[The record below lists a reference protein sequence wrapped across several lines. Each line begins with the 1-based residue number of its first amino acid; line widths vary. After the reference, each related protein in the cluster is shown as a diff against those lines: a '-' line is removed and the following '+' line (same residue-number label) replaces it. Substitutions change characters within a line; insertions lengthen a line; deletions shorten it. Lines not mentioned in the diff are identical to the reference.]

1 MIIVHIIV
9 FIIVLIVII
18 VILIIEI
25 ITKPSLLEP
34 AHLKADLDRS
44 SILHQLPTIKSVD
57 HVDHDDGG
65 GGCHD
70 DLGVGDQEGG
80 G

>member
-1 MIIVHIIV
+1 MII
-9 FIIVLIVII
+9 LITISA
-18 VILIIEI
+18 IIEI

-65 GGCHD
+65 GGGRRHD

>member
-1 MIIVHIIV
+1 M
-9 FIIVLIVII
+9 IVIRLTTI
-18 VILIIEI
+18 SVIIEI

-65 GGCHD
+65 GGGDHHD

>member
-1 MIIVHIIV
+1 M
-9 FIIVLIVII
+9 IVIRLTTI
-18 VILIIEI
+18 SVIIEI

-65 GGCHD
+65 GGGGGRHD

>member
-1 MIIVHIIV
+1 M
-9 FIIVLIVII
+9 IVII
-18 VILIIEI
+18 VIRLSTISVIIEI

-65 GGCHD
+65 GGGGRHD
-70 DLGVGDQEGG
+70 YLGVGDQEGG

>member
-1 MIIVHIIV
+1 M
-9 FIIVLIVII
+9 IVII
-18 VILIIEI
+18 VIRLSTISVIIEI

-65 GGCHD
+65 GGGDRHD
-70 DLGVGDQEGG
+70 YLGVGDQEGG

>member
-1 MIIVHIIV
+1 M
-9 FIIVLIVII
+9 VLIVII
-18 VILIIEI
+18 VIRLIAISVIIEI

-57 HVDHDDGG
+57 VDHDDGG
-65 GGCHD
+65 GGGGRHD
-70 DLGVGDQEGG
+70 DLGVGDQECGG
-80 G
+80 